1 MNPSLL
7 IPTLCSVILLTA
19 LAFLFAS
26 KMAPVV
32 LLITSTVL
40 LILSYSVHTSQFQS
54 DYRNSTWQEGL
65 RSFAPYVLIL
75 IVIGL
80 ATGYMYMNTPD
91 KAPDSVSNTLGGR
104 RIFKR

>member
-7 IPTLCSVILLTA
+7 IPTLCSVLLMTA

-26 KMAPVV
+26 KMAPMF
-32 LLITSTVL
+32 LLVTSTIL
-40 LILSYSVHTSQFQS
+40 LVLSYYTHASQFQS

-65 RSFAPYVLIL
+65 RAFAPYVLIL

-80 ATGYMYMNTPD
+80 ASGYMFFKTPD
-91 KAPDSVSNTLGGR
+91 NAPALGGR
-104 RIFKR
+104 RVR